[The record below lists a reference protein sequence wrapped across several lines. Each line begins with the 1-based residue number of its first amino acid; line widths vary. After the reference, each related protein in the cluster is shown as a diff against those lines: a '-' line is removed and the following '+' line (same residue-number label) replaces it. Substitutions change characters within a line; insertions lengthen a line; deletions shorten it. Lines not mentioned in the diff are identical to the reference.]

1 MGRMSRTFLPFLLI
15 AAVSATA
22 QDIPP
27 AGGTYAGT
35 RLASLGASH
44 VEAVD
49 LDADGLTDLVV
60 TNAIEIWLLRNL
72 GDGRVEGTQHSLSPG
87 FGGGA
92 SAVIE
97 WNGDGLLDVAILHDG
112 QVKVLLGDGAG
123 GALGLVDVTLAT
135 SGPQDLE
142 AADMNGDG
150 LDDLVL
156 AQTGTSG
163 ALVALADGSGG
174 VAGTFLATLA
184 PSATRVEVTDLDAD
198 GNLDVAFS
206 TVSPGAVYTV
216 RTDFG
221 DGTGALALGQ
231 VLSPPWAVVSMDSG
245 DLDEDGFPE
254 LVTNAGQ
261 IGNLQVWPN
270 LGDGNLGPFQAVD
283 MPTPSNVVVT
293 DFDLDGHLDLLAA
306 SSNADELAFRGG
318 DGAGAFTAG
327 STLSAGNNP
336 GRFAVLEFDGDG
348 LLDLA
353 LGGSGLTIHTG
364 VGDAGLRLPFE
375 TDLGFQA
382 LAGLALGDLDG
393 DGFAEAVT
401 TSDFPDLLWVIE
413 GTGTERFGA
422 ASSRPAGGQGGD
434 VAIGDVTADGLPD
447 VLVAIFELGGG
458 VNVFANDGAGDLAAP
473 VFHPTGN
480 NTTALNL
487 TDMDGD
493 GSLDVLTADRASHKL
508 SLMLADGVGG
518 LGAPDSWPVGTQPSG
533 LDVGDLDGDLVPD
546 AVVASDGDT
555 EMTVL
560 IGRGGGSGDLDL
572 GTPVEVGPDM
582 WAVDLG
588 DVDLDGD
595 LDACLVNASNGRLKI
610 FANDGAAGFAMT
622 HNIDTPFG
630 LQDVLVVDVDVDGVP
645 DVVTSGFSAVSVH
658 RGRDLVGY
666 WPAVDYFAA
675 GGNSSLL
682 KAVLAVDLEGSGF
695 PDLMTVSSHGTV
707 SVLPHRGSP
716 WWRLGGGRPTGP
728 VLSPVG
734 PLTPGSALT
743 LDAWN
748 GPAFGTLWLVLGL
761 TTEQL
766 PFGGGTLVPAL
777 DVLLPL
783 PLDGDGEL
791 SLPLAWPSDLPPGIP
806 FWLQPWLASPHT
818 PGDALL
824 GVTR

>member
-1 MGRMSRTFLPFLLI
+1 MGRTSRTCLPFLLI
-15 AAVSATA
+15 AAVSVTA

-27 AGGTYAGT
+27 AGGTFAGT
-35 RLASLGASH
+35 RLASLGASY
-44 VEAVD
+44 VEAAD
-49 LDADGLTDLVV
+49 FDADGLTDLVV
-60 TNAIEIWLLRNL
+60 TNAIEIWLIRNL
-72 GDGRVEGTQHSLSPG
+72 GDGRVEGTQHSLTTG

-112 QVKVLLGDGAG
+112 KVKVLLGDGAG
-123 GALGLVDVTLAT
+123 GALGLVDVALIT

-198 GNLDVAFS
+198 GHLDVAFS
-206 TVSPGAVYTV
+206 TFSPGPVYTI
-216 RTDFG
+216 RTDLG

-231 VLSPPWAVVSMDSG
+231 VLTPPWAVSSMDSG

-254 LVTNAGQ
+254 LVTDAGQ
-261 IGNLQVWPN
+261 IDNVQVWPN
-270 LGDGNLGPFQAVD
+270 LGDGNLGPAQTVAVES
-283 MPTPSNVVVT
+283 PSNVLVT
-293 DFDLDGHLDLLAA
+293 DLDLDGHLDLLVG
-306 SSNADELAFRGG
+306 SSSENLLVLRRG
-318 DGAGAFTAG
+318 DGSGALAP
-327 STLSAGNNP
+327 SEPLSVGNSP
-336 GRFAVLEFDGDG
+336 GRVALLEFDGDG
-348 LLDLA
+348 LIDLA
-353 LGGSGLTIHTG
+353 VGGSRLTIHTG
-364 VGDAGLRLPFE
+364 VADGGLRLPHQIE
-375 TDLGFQA
+375 LGPYA

-401 TSDFPDLLWVIE
+401 TREFPDQLWVIE

-422 ASSRPAGGQGGD
+422 ATSRPLGGQAGD

-458 VNVFANDGAGDLAAP
+458 VDVFANDGAGDLAAP

-480 NTTALNL
+480 NTTAINL

-493 GSLDVLTADRASHKL
+493 GSLDVLTADRASHKM

-518 LGAPDSWPVGTQPSG
+518 LGSPDSWPVGFQPSG
-533 LDVGDLDGDLVPD
+533 LDAGDLDGDLVPD
-546 AVVASDGDT
+546 AVVASDGHT

-572 GTPVEVGPDM
+572 STPVVVGPDM

-595 LDACLVNASNGRLKI
+595 LDACLVNGSNARLKI
-610 FANDGAAGFAMT
+610 FANDGAAGFTMT
-622 HNIDTPFG
+622 HNVSTTAGP
-630 LQDVLVVDVDVDGVP
+630 LEVLVVDVDVDGVP
-645 DVVTSGFSAVSVH
+645 DVVAGGYSAVSVH

-666 WPAVDYFAA
+666 WPPVDYLAT
-675 GGNSSLL
+675 GGNSSLIR
-682 KAVLAVDLEGSGF
+682 AVVAVDIEGSGF
-695 PDLMTVSSHGTV
+695 PDLLTASSHGIV
-707 SVLPHRGSP
+707 SVLPNRGSP
-716 WWRLGGGRPTGP
+716 WWRLDGGVASGP

-734 PLTPGSALT
+734 ALTPGSALT

-783 PLDGDGEL
+783 PLDGEGEL
-791 SLPLAWPSDLPPGIP
+791 SLPLLWPSDLPPGIP